1 MWAQIIKVRVKPG
14 KQDDLRRVLERV
26 RAIEQPDS
34 GLRRSTM
41 MRDLKDP
48 NTFYMMIVVESE
60 EKARAR
66 ERDPRREGLQGLQ
79 AQMADALDGPP
90 EFIDLDVVDDVAY

>member
-14 KQDDLRRVLERV
+14 KEEDLQRIMAQV

-34 GLRRSTM
+34 GLLRSTM
-41 MRDLKDP
+41 MRDKKDP
-48 NTFYMMIVVESE
+48 QVFYTMIVVESE

-66 ERDPRREGLQGLQ
+66 ERDPRREGLHALQ
-79 AQMADALDGPP
+79 AQLADALEGPP
-90 EFIDLDVVDDVAY
+90 EFIDLDVVDEMVT

>member
-14 KQDDLRRVLERV
+14 KEDDLRRIMEQV

-34 GLRRSTM
+34 GLLRSTM
-41 MRDLKDP
+41 MRDKKDP
-48 NTFYMMIVVESE
+48 HTFYTMIVVESE

-66 ERDPRREGLQGLQ
+66 ERDPRRQGVQGLQ
-79 AQMADALDGPP
+79 AQMAEALDGPP
-90 EFIDLDVVDDVAY
+90 EFIDLEVVDEVAV

>member
-14 KQDDLRRVLERV
+14 KEDELRRIMEQV

-34 GLRRSTM
+34 GLLRSTM
-41 MRDLKDP
+41 MRDKKDP
-48 NTFYMMIVVESE
+48 HTFYTMIVVESE

-66 ERDPRREGLQGLQ
+66 ERDPRRQGVQGLQ
-79 AQMADALDGPP
+79 AQLAEALDGPP
-90 EFIDLDVVDDVAY
+90 EFIDLEVVDEVAV

>member
-14 KQDDLRRVLERV
+14 KEEDLRRILEQV

-34 GLRRSTM
+34 GLLRSSM
-41 MRDLKDP
+41 MRDQKDP
-48 NTFYMMIVVESE
+48 RTLYTMIVVESE

-79 AQMADALDGPP
+79 AQLADAVEGPP
-90 EFIDLDVVDDVAY
+90 EFIDLEVVDEVTS

>member
-14 KQDDLRRVLERV
+14 KEQDLRRILEQI

-34 GLRRSTM
+34 GLLRSSM
-41 MRDLKDP
+41 MRDQKDSH
-48 NTFYMMIVVESE
+48 TLYMMIMVESE

-66 ERDPRREGLQGLQ
+66 ERDPRREGLRELQ
-79 AQMADALDGPP
+79 ARMADVLEGPP
-90 EFIDLDVVDDVAY
+90 EFIDLDVVDEVTF

>member
-14 KQDDLRRVLERV
+14 KAEDLRRVMEQV

-34 GLRRSTM
+34 GLLRSTM
-41 MRDLKDP
+41 MRDQKDP
-48 NTFYMMIVVESE
+48 NTFYTMIVVVSE

-66 ERDPRREGLQGLQ
+66 ERDPRREGLSGLQ
-79 AQMADALDGPP
+79 AQLAPLLDGPP
-90 EFIDLDVVDDVAY
+90 EFVDLDVLDEVAT

>member
-14 KQDDLRRVLERV
+14 KEEDLRRIMEQV

-34 GLRRSTM
+34 GLLRSSM
-41 MRDLKDP
+41 MRDQKDP
-48 NTFYMMIVVESE
+48 HTFYTMIVVESE

-79 AQMADALDGPP
+79 AQLADALEGPP
-90 EFIDLDVVDDVAY
+90 EFIDLEVLDEVAG